1 MVTAISSTS
10 ATTSTTALDQAGATS
25 ASLKSSIAK
34 LESQI
39 TSKEEELASAETDDQ
54 KSEINDELT
63 DLRASLAKLEA
74 QQAQMEAAENAA
86 KTTAKTPTAEQAK
99 PALLSGESDKI
110 GSTNYDEETPFG
122 DRYAYV

>member
-10 ATTSTTALDQAGATS
+10 ATTSTIALDQAGSSST
-25 ASLKSSIAK
+25 SLKSSIAK

-63 DLRASLAKLEA
+63 ELRASLAKLEA
-74 QQAQMEAAENAA
+74 QQAQMEAAESA
-86 KTTAKTPTAEQAK
+86 AKTPTAEQAK

-122 DRYAYV
+122 ERYAYV

>member
-1 MVTAISSTS
+1 MVTAISSAS
-10 ATTSTTALDQAGATS
+10 ATTSTTALDQAGATG

-39 TSKEEELASAETDDQ
+39 TSKEEELASAKTDDQ

-74 QQAQMEAAENAA
+74 QQAQAEAAENA
-86 KTTAKTPTAEQAK
+86 AKTPTAEQAK

-122 DRYAYV
+122 ERYAYV